1 MADISLRQK
10 ALQYLARREHSRR
23 ELFKKL
29 LPLAVSEDEVNMT
42 LDELEKEG
50 LQSDLRTAQALV
62 RARQSKH
69 GSLRIRQDL
78 QQYGIPDSIIQE
90 ILVDVKED
98 ELTQAKAVW
107 AKRFKELPMNA
118 EERAKQG
125 RYLQNRGFSMTTIQS
140 LFRGDE

>member
-62 RARQSKH
+62 RARQAKH

-107 AKRFKELPMNA
+107 AKRFKELPVNA
-118 EERAKQG
+118 EERGKQG
-125 RYLQNRGFSMTTIQS
+125 RYLQNRGFSMATIQS